1 MPLALP
7 PLTSDARAARRRG
20 VRQVPTEARP
30 TASFPSAPRFV
41 YAFTR
46 AAAPRLQLQSPD
58 APGRS
63 ARLSSVALSKEF
75 RALFDAEFGFVCRTL
90 RRLGVREADVCD
102 VAQELF
108 VTAHAAYAE
117 FDPTRSARGWLFGYA
132 RGYASN
138 YRKLGWHKGREI
150 DDQLPRSSPRLGD
163 KLDARAKVAIGLA
176 ALDEDKQTV
185 LILHDME
192 GLGAPEISATLG
204 VPLNTVY
211 SRIRLAREAFKVA
224 LQAGAS

>member
-1 MPLALP
+1 MQLALIWI
-7 PLTSDARAARRRG
+7 ARMTQAVLAA
-20 VRQVPTEARP
+20 
-30 TASFPSAPRFV
+30 
-41 YAFTR
+41 
-46 AAAPRLQLQSPD
+46 D
-58 APGRS
+58 
-63 ARLSSVALSKEF
+63 F

-108 VTAHAAYAE
+108 VSAHKSYA
-117 FDPTRSARGWLFGYA
+117 DYDKTRSARAWLFGYA

-138 YRKLGWHKGREI
+138 YRKLGWHQGREL

-163 KLDARAKVAIGLA
+163 RMDAKARVAKGLA
-176 ALDEDKQTV
+176 ALDEEKQAV

-192 GLGAPEISATLG
+192 GIAAPEIAATLG

-211 SRIRLAREAFKVA
+211 SRIRVARESFKLA
-224 LQAGAS
+224 LEGAAA